1 MPYPTAL
8 CASVGA
14 AVCADSGTEIAYW
27 LFWTK
32 KMHGAWNTPAK
43 FIASC
48 GSPSEV
54 APSPK

>member
-1 MPYPTAL
+1 MAL

-14 AVCADSGTEIAYW
+14 AVCFDSGTEIAYW

-32 KMHGAWNTPAK
+32 KITGACITPAK
-43 FIASC
+43 VIASC

-54 APSPK
+54 PPSPK